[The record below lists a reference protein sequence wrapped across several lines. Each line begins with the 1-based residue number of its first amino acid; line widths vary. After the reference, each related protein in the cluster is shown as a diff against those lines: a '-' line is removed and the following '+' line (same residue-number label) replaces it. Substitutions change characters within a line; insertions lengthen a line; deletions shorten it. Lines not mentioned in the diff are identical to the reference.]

1 MARSPVATADD
12 DVFAA
17 IASPVR
23 RGLLDALRAGPR
35 SVGEL
40 AGQFPISRPAVSQ
53 HLAVLRDAGLVREDR
68 GAGPGRTGR
77 YRLDA
82 APLRRVTDWV
92 TAYEDFWAGR
102 VDRLRALLDDA
113 DTGGTTP

>member
-1 MARSPVATADD
+1 MARSPLATAQD

-23 RGLLDALRAGPR
+23 RELLDTLRGGPR
-35 SVGEL
+35 SVGDL
-40 AGQFPISRPAVSQ
+40 AAAFPISRPAISQ
-53 HLAVLRDAGLVREDR
+53 HLRVLRTAGLVHEV
-68 GAGPGRTGR
+68 RTGRENR

-92 TAYEDFWAGR
+92 GHYEAFWSGR
-102 VDRLRALLDDA
+102 LGALRTLLDGQEDA
-113 DTGGTTP
+113 R